1 MIRIGHGYDVHKLV
15 EGRRLVLGGVEIPY
29 EKGLLGHSDADVL
42 AHAVADALLGALAL
56 PDIGRRFPDKDPKY
70 KDADSIELLKADLIH
85 TAILHSRR
93 AFDLPRPRQHQ
104 GDHRGRSRTSWRR
117 NRCSCGCSFGK
128 MIFKSGRNAAFIFL
142 TILPSSLC
150 DYTSLCAKEAF

>member
-70 KDADSIELLKADLIH
+70 KDADSIELLKDVYSEVLSMGFSVGNLDCTVIAEKPMLKP
-85 TAILHSRR
+85 LS
-93 AFDLPRPRQHQ
+93 
-104 GDHRGRSRTSWRR
+104 
-117 NRCSCGCSFGK
+117 NR
-128 MIFKSGRNAAFIFL
+128 
-142 TILPSSLC
+142 
-150 DYTSLCAKEAF
+150 